1 MRQVRNRVQRLAKDQ
16 RGFTMLE
23 LLMVMFIV
31 GTLAGLGVSTYSGMA
46 QRRDV
51 ARADVLWRSLSSA
64 VAMYQ
69 MTHEGFPASI
79 AELGEFL
86 DLSESQWADNLHQ
99 VTPAQGPEPRGIG
112 WALMDAA
119 DESRRCIGI
128 WVNGQASSH
137 NGPDC
142 PEDW

>member
-69 MTHEGFPASI
+69 MTHEGFRSRPVKWCK
-79 AELGEFL
+79 L
-86 DLSESQWADNLHQ
+86 DSSVQ
-99 VTPAQGPEPRGIG
+99 VGDYRSGTPSNSLVP
-112 WALMDAA
+112 
-119 DESRRCIGI
+119 SC
-128 WVNGQASSH
+128 SSLR
-137 NGPDC
+137 
-142 PEDW
+142 

>member
-1 MRQVRNRVQRLAKDQ
+1 
-16 RGFTMLE
+16 
-23 LLMVMFIV
+23 
-31 GTLAGLGVSTYSGMA
+31 MA